1 MNRQVVS
8 TEQAPGAIGPYS
20 QGVSTSVL
28 VYTSGQIPLDPT
40 SGELVPGGIQEQTRQ
55 VMENLGA
62 VLEAGG
68 SGLELVLKTTCY
80 LQDMSEFAQFNEV
93 YAEYFTSDPPARS
106 TVGVAA
112 LPRGARVEVEAVALR
127 RT

>member
-20 QGVSTSVL
+20 QGVGTSDL

>member
-20 QGVSTSVL
+20 QGVSTSDL
-28 VYTSGQIPLDPT
+28 VYTSGQIPLDPA
-40 SGELVPGGIQEQTRQ
+40 SGDLVPGGIEEQTRQ
-55 VMENLGA
+55 VMENLSA
-62 VLEAGG
+62 VLRAGG
-68 SGLELVLKTTCY
+68 SGLDLVLKTTCY

-93 YAEYFTSDPPARS
+93 YAEYFTSGPPARS

-112 LPRGARVEVEAVALR
+112 LPRGALVEVEAVALR
-127 RT
+127 RA